1 MARKRLCDGN
11 LGRPM
16 SLFRYLLGWDRF
28 NSSREPSVDSET
40 ALATSKCEH
49 RNMAISR
56 FWRHALASTLIA
68 LASTSEATAIDVS
81 RGIYSISM
89 ARDNPNTIQDERL
102 DAIRDYDFVSGY
114 TLRVFWTDIEPA
126 EGVYDFAVID
136 EALASVAAL
145 GQGMN
150 LEILNGEEP
159 AYVLA
164 GASAT
169 YIDHRGGT
177 NPVPWDGFA
186 RERMGALYDAL
197 ANHMVSGPSG
207 SHPLNQDPTLLS
219 IDAAPAGLNF
229 GVRDINGGIQNHP
242 DYTQERYIDAVV
254 DGIARSAAA
263 FPDDTNFLAF
273 FGFSEGQPGV
283 PVDEQIIAQ
292 LAPLYN
298 GPGQAK
304 LDFFV
309 ENLSDDGPVPMS
321 SGNGAGNNLLDW
333 VNLGGDTMIQA
344 LDSWLAHRPDRDPQL
359 DSLNPATGIELAYN
373 AYGTRFFELYVA
385 DLDGAVDGA
394 LDAAGRPLVDDL
406 RAWHRTLT
414 SQRTMPGDYN
424 ADGLVDAAD
433 YSVWRDNLG
442 SGVQLPNDDTP
453 GVETDDYDRW
463 KSHFGATSSGD
474 AGILVR
480 AIGVPEPTSNLV
492 ISFCG
497 VTALAW
503 RRRFASQQISA

>member
-1 MARKRLCDGN
+1 MD
-11 LGRPM
+11 LGV
-16 SLFRYLLGWDRF
+16 G
-28 NSSREPSVDSET
+28 SET
-40 ALATSKCEH
+40 ALAASKFEH
-49 RNMAISR
+49 RTMAIPR
-56 FWRHALASTLIA
+56 FWRHAFTSTVIA
-68 LASTSEATAIDVS
+68 LAATTEASAIDVA

-114 TLRVFWTDIEPA
+114 TLRVFWADIEPA

-136 EALASVAAL
+136 EALTSVAAL

-169 YIDHRGGT
+169 YLDHRGGT
-177 NPVPWDGFA
+177 NPVPWDAFA
-186 RERMGALYDAL
+186 QERMGALYDAL
-197 ANHMVSGPSG
+197 GSHMVAGPNG

-242 DYTQERYIDAVV
+242 EYTQERYVDAVV
-254 DGIARSAAA
+254 EGVARSVAA

-273 FGFSEGQPGV
+273 FGFSDGQPGT

-298 GPGQAK
+298 GPGQPK

-309 ENLSDDGPVPMS
+309 ENLSDDGPVPLP

-344 LDSWLAHRPDRDPQL
+344 LDSWLAHRPDREPQL
-359 DSLNPATGIELAYN
+359 DSHNPATGIELAYN
-373 AYGTRFFELYVA
+373 AFGTRFFELYVA
-385 DLDGAVDGA
+385 DLDGAVEGA
-394 LDAAGRPLVDDL
+394 VDAAGRPLLNDL
-406 RAWHRTLT
+406 QAWHHTLT
-414 SQRTMPGDYN
+414 TPSTIPGDYN
-424 ADGLVDAAD
+424 ADGIVDAAD
-433 YSVWRDNLG
+433 YTVWRDNVG
-442 SGVQLPNDDTP
+442 NAIQLPNDDSL
-453 GVETDDYDRW
+453 GIATDDYERW
-463 KSHFGATSSGD
+463 KVHFGASTELFAD
-474 AGILVR
+474 NL
-480 AIGVPEPTSNLV
+480 AIRSVVPEPSLIAVAILIIVATFVTRWRTSSV
-492 ISFCG
+492 
-497 VTALAW
+497 
-503 RRRFASQQISA
+503 

>member
-1 MARKRLCDGN
+1 
-11 LGRPM
+11 
-16 SLFRYLLGWDRF
+16 
-28 NSSREPSVDSET
+28 
-40 ALATSKCEH
+40 
-49 RNMAISR
+49 MAIWDGRRAFPVLFGLELVQLLVGPWRRQSASIGGNRVWVSKMAIAR
-56 FWRHALASTLIA
+56 FWRHALTSTAIA
-68 LASTSEATAIDVS
+68 LAAMTEATAIDIA

-136 EALASVAAL
+136 EALARVTAL

-169 YIDHRGGT
+169 YLDHRGGT

-186 RERMGALYDAL
+186 QERMGALYDAL

-207 SHPLNQDPTLLS
+207 SHPLHQDPTLLS

-242 DYTQERYIDAVV
+242 DYTQARYIDAVA
-254 DGIARSAAA
+254 DGVARSATA

-273 FGFSEGQPGV
+273 FGFSDGQPGV
-283 PVDEQIIAQ
+283 PVDEQIIER
-292 LAPLYN
+292 LAPHYN
-298 GPGQAK
+298 GPGQPK

-309 ENLSDDGPVPMS
+309 ENLSDDGPVPMP

-344 LDSWLAHRPDRDPQL
+344 LDSWLAHRPDREPQL
-359 DSLNPATGIELAYN
+359 DSHNPATGIELAYN
-373 AYGTRFFELYVA
+373 AFGTRFFELYVA
-385 DLDGAVDGA
+385 DLDGSIEGAV
-394 LDAAGRPLVDDL
+394 DAAGRPLVDDL

-414 SQRTMPGDYN
+414 APITVPGDYN
-424 ADGLVDAAD
+424 SDGTLDAAD
-433 YSVWRDNLG
+433 YTVWRDNLG
-442 SGVQLPNDDTP
+442 NRVQLPNDDTP
-453 GVETDDYDRW
+453 GVDVDDYDRW
-463 KSHFGATSSGD
+463 KANFGSTAAEIASHSALRT
-474 AGILVR
+474 
-480 AIGVPEPTSNLV
+480 AIPEPSPIVLAT
-492 ISFCG
+492 FCG
-497 VTALAW
+497 LATLGS
-503 RRRFASQQISA
+503 RRKWDRSGPARP